1 METLRARSIAA
12 APRETK
18 RVPLLVVGIVLF
30 IGSES
35 MFFSG
40 LFGTYYTLRAQS
52 SVWAPPDIKVDALR
66 LLATAILLSSSA
78 TMQTASHRVKQGNVA
93 SMRRWI
99 LLTFLMGAEFLGLE
113 THEWL

>member
-1 METLRARSIAA
+1 MESVRARSAGA

-18 RVPLLVVGIVLF
+18 RIPLLVVGIVLF
-30 IGSES
+30 IGSEA

-52 SVWAPPDIKVDALR
+52 AVWTPPDVKVDAIR
-66 LLATAILLSSSA
+66 LIATAILLSSSI
-78 TMQTASHRVKQGNVA
+78 TMQLASHRIKRGDVA

-99 LLTFLMGAEFLGLE
+99 WLSFLLGAAFLGFE
-113 THEWL
+113 